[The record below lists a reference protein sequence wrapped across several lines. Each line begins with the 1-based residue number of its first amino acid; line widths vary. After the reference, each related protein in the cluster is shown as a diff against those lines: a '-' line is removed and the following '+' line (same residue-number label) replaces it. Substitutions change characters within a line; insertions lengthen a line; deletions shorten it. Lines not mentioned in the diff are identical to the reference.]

1 MNHIKQLQEEYQE
14 EFHKPKGSVALLTEE
29 EAIFLR
35 AVMTLNYFNED
46 KQHGKKSKLSR
57 TTT

>member
-14 EFHKPKGSVALLTEE
+14 EFHKPKKSVALLTQE

-46 KQHGKKSKLSR
+46 KQNVDTSR
-57 TTT
+57 TRKRN